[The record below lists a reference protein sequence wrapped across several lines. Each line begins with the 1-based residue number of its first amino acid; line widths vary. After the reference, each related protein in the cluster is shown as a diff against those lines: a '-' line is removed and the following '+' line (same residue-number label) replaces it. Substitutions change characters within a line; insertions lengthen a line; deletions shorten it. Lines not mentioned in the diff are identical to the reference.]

1 MCVPHCCGT
10 LLFFHSECTNGAA
23 RCSEKGCNAVDGSGV
38 KFEMG
43 FAGNYDDYKDVTE
56 QEELIRWVWVVLG

>member
-1 MCVPHCCGT
+1 M
-10 LLFFHSECTNGAA
+10 A

-38 KFEMG
+38 KFDMG

-56 QEELIRWVWVVLG
+56 QEALIKWVVLG